1 MHLKTL
7 EVRGFKS
14 FADKT
19 LIEFNEGITCV
30 VGPNGSGK
38 SNISDSVKWVLGE
51 QSVKNLRGSKMQ
63 DVIFAGTQY
72 RKPVGLAQVSL
83 TLDNSDSTLQMDYD
97 EVKVTRKL
105 FRSGDSEYY
114 INNTKCR
121 LRDVHELFMDT
132 GIGKEGYSI
141 IGQGKIEAILS
152 GKPEDRRSLLE
163 EAAGIVKFKA
173 RKSEAERKLENTL
186 KNLQRINDIFSTYE
200 DRLEPLEKES
210 AKAKQFLAFS
220 EELEYKEINILIYSI
235 DEIQSKISLF
245 KEKIEKIESEI
256 TITMSEKDKLKNE
269 LNNFNND
276 IEILEKE
283 KNLDK
288 ENYFNKKTKIQN
300 IENEKKILNEKIK
313 NSHEIIN
320 NLTNEIDEQLEK
332 GTVLITE
339 LSKLEKELLE
349 LNKQK
354 KDTDELVQKLSSK
367 IHKLDFKFNSNEEDL
382 NFNKEKIVNLISMAS
397 NYKNDLKIIDNNIFN
412 EEDKLNRQKQIIE
425 NHKISIEI
433 NKSEILKYSVEID
446 DCKKQIVELQ
456 KQLKDR
462 KKQINDKNNELRE
475 NGRQY
480 EKIVSIFNKNDANLK
495 FLIDLEKK
503 HEGYNRATK
512 VLMQHIQEKKIFIKE
527 YGCSILGD
535 IIEVD
540 KSLELAIEIALGG
553 NISNIITENDQVA
566 KVLIDY
572 LRDNKLGR
580 ATFLPLNT
588 IKGSV
593 INVSEETKRMDGYLG
608 IASKIIKFNPKYE
621 RAINYVLGR
630 TIIVDKMDN
639 ALIIAK
645 RNNFKLRIVTLSGEV
660 INSGG
665 SLTGGSSFSKNLNIM
680 SRKRKIQELKTE
692 LKCNDS
698 SLKSLKS
705 NSEKIN
711 LIIKNLE
718 KTSLEIN
725 GKINEK
731 NISMSKVIEKIESIK
746 NDNNKI
752 TNEVAVTKKEL
763 EEINKIIEKNQN
775 KSKNIKIKNGEI
787 EEEIIL
793 CKKTIEKAEISM
805 QEINS
810 NLSQDRL
817 LLGNKRVEQ
826 ARINEIINGK
836 NNDFNRIKREINEC
850 DSFKKLKVEKVK
862 KLQQEIFIIKEN
874 IEKNDSLI
882 DINVKE
888 INKLDHELLIKDE
901 QKLKIKEKTNL
912 LASQYDNINDTLD
925 KNEKNKQKLI
935 INLTKNET
943 ALEAKYIK
951 LNDEMALTYAE
962 ALEFKDVD
970 ADLNQFS
977 SDIARCKNNIKN
989 LGIVNVAA
997 IEEFK
1002 ELKEKHTFL
1011 KDQKNDLLSAKEEIE
1026 SIIGD
1031 MTKEMKILFK
1041 DNFAKLRESFNQTF
1055 KELFK
1060 GGNADL
1066 ILGDGDEL
1074 DANIEINVQ
1083 PPGKKLQNLN
1093 LMSGGEK
1100 GLAAIALL
1108 FAIQKMKPSPF
1119 CILDEIEAALDD
1131 ANVARFAEFL
1141 TRFSINTQFIIIT
1154 HRKGTM
1160 EAGNALYG
1168 ITMEEKGVSKVVSVD
1183 LNKYNS

>member
-51 QSVKNLRGSKMQ
+51 QSVKNLRGGTMQ

-186 KNLQRINDIFSTYE
+186 KNIQRINDIFSTYE

-210 AKAKQFLAFS
+210 EKAKQFLILS
-220 EELEYKEINILIYSI
+220 EELEYKEINILIHSI
-235 DEIQSKISLF
+235 DEIQSKIEVF
-245 KEKIEKIESEI
+245 KRKLEEIESQI
-256 TITMSEKDKLKNE
+256 IISMKEKDKLKNE
-269 LNNFNND
+269 LNNFNNN

-283 KNLDK
+283 KDLDK
-288 ENYFNKKTKIQN
+288 ENYYNKKTKIQN
-300 IENEKKILNEKIK
+300 IENEIKIENEKIG
-313 NSHEIIN
+313 NSHDKIN
-320 NLTNEIDEQLEK
+320 SLTKEIDEQIEK
-332 GTVLITE
+332 GAMFLAE
-339 LSKLEKELLE
+339 FKKLEKELLE

-354 KDTDELVQKLSSK
+354 KDTDELVQRLSSK
-367 IHKLDFKFNSNEEDL
+367 IHKLDYKFNSNEEVL
-382 NFNKEKIVNLISMAS
+382 SFNKEKIVNLISMS
-397 NYKNDLKIIDNNIFN
+397 TNYKNDLKILNNNILN
-412 EEDKLNRQKQIIE
+412 EEDKLDRQKKIIKNHVE
-425 NHKISIEI
+425 NLEF
-433 NKSEILKYSVEID
+433 NKSEIIKYNIEINQ
-446 DCKKQIVELQ
+446 CKKEIIQLQ
-456 KQLKDR
+456 EHLKDR
-462 KKQINDKNNELRE
+462 KKQINNKNTELRE
-475 NGRQY
+475 INNKC
-480 EKIVSIFNKNDANLK
+480 EKIISVLNKNDANLR
-495 FLIDLEKK
+495 FLIDLENK

-512 VLMQHIQEKKIFIKE
+512 VLMQHIQDKKIHINE
-527 YGCSILGD
+527 YDSCILGD

-540 KSLELAIEIALGG
+540 KTLEVAVEIALGG
-553 NISNIITENDQVA
+553 SISNIITKNDHVA
-566 KVLIDY
+566 KLLIQY

-588 IKGSV
+588 IKGSIIKV
-593 INVSEETKRMDGYLG
+593 NEETKLMDGYIG

-621 RAINYVLGR
+621 IAINYVLGR
-630 TIIVDKMDN
+630 TVIVDNMDN
-639 ALIIAK
+639 ALAIAK
-645 RNNFKLRIVTLSGEV
+645 KNNFNLRIVTLLGEV

-680 SRKRKIQELKTE
+680 SRKRKIQELKDDIT
-692 LKCNDS
+692 LNDRL
-698 SLKSLKS
+698 LKSLR
-705 NSEKIN
+705 NDSEKIN
-711 LIIKNLE
+711 FLINKLGKI
-718 KTSLEIN
+718 SLEIN
-725 GKINEK
+725 DKIKIK
-731 NISMSKVIEKIESIK
+731 NFQMTKIIEKIELIK
-746 NDNNKI
+746 NDERKINK
-752 TNEVAVTKKEL
+752 EVAITEEEL
-763 EEINKIIEKNQN
+763 EEINKIIKYNQN
-775 KSKNIKIKNGEI
+775 ESKVIEIKISEI
-787 EEEIIL
+787 EEKISSCQKI
-793 CKKTIEKAEISM
+793 IEKTEISM
-805 QEINS
+805 DEINS
-810 NLSQDRL
+810 GLSEDRL

-826 ARINEIINGK
+826 ARIDEIINGK
-836 NNDFNRIKREINEC
+836 NNDFSRIIKEINEC
-850 DSFKKLKVEKVK
+850 NNFTKVK
-862 KLQQEIFIIKEN
+862 EERVKNLKNEIFIFKEN
-874 IEKNDSLI
+874 IEKNNRLI
-882 DINVKE
+882 EISAEE
-888 INKLDHELLIKDE
+888 INRLDHKLLIMDE
-901 QKLKIKEKTNL
+901 KKLKIKEKTNL
-912 LASQYDNINDTLD
+912 LSSQYDNISELLD
-925 KNEKNKQKLI
+925 KNEKSKQKLI

-943 ALEAKYIK
+943 ELESKYIK

-962 ALEFKDVD
+962 ALEFKDED
-970 ADLNQFS
+970 ADLNKFLV
-977 SDIARCKNNIKN
+977 DITKCKNSIKN

-1002 ELKEKHTFL
+1002 ELKEKYTFL
-1011 KDQKNDLLSAKEEIE
+1011 KEQKNDLLSAKEEIE
-1026 SIIGD
+1026 EIIDD
-1031 MTKEMKILFK
+1031 MTKEMKSLFN
-1041 DNFAKLRESFNQTF
+1041 DNFDKLRESFNQTF

-1100 GLAAIALL
+1100 GLSAIALL

-1131 ANVARFAEFL
+1131 ANVVRFAEFL

-1160 EAGNALYG
+1160 EVGNALYG

-1183 LNKYNS
+1183 LNKYSS